1 MRRRAH
7 VVVLA
12 VVAVLVGLC
21 GPVAMAKPASCLA
34 SGTQATINNALVG
47 AGKKVFLCA
56 GAVFKLTAPVK
67 FTAANQELATQGLPT
82 GSTRATLRLSSSA
95 LTTAVD
101 GSGKSGIV
109 LQNVQVDGNRA
120 ALGPKAGNALVQLG
134 GNVTGQVVRQSAI
147 REPRSWS
154 ALHLFEG
161 TVTNS
166 VPACQG
172 AQVLNNTIGP
182 AGVDSPAG
190 QWADGISLACGS
202 STVRGN
208 TITDAT
214 DGGIV
219 VFGAP
224 GSVIEQNTIVAVSRV
239 LLGGINLVD
248 VAPVNGNYT
257 GTIVRDNVIEAR
269 SAFVKVGLAQGWQ
282 VWTCGTGTVYGG
294 TVTGNTLRGAHM
306 GYGFAVNGVR
316 DWTVSGN
323 VDAAQ
328 HVGVPSAG
336 CGGLPSAPAGFQVAA
351 AATSSLQPE
360 FQPATLTYVLGVT
373 EPTPPPTGTPPA
385 LCRWVRA
392 GEAVFSGST
401 ARSCDGRTHLTLQ
414 TDGNLVLTFGPTN
427 QLLWSAGT
435 AGQPSA
441 LALMQSD
448 GNFVLY
454 GTSGQVLWSTNTAG
468 NPGAILA
475 IQDNGDLV
483 LFASNGVTKLWSTNT
498 GGH

>member
-7 VVVLA
+7 VVLA

-21 GPVAMAKPASCLA
+21 GPAAVAAPASCVP
-34 SGTQATINNALVG
+34 SGTQAAINKALVG

-56 GAVFKLTAPVK
+56 GAVFKLSAPVK
-67 FTAANQELATQGLPT
+67 FTAPRQELATKGLPT
-82 GSTRATLRLSSSA
+82 GSTRATLRLNA
-95 LTTAVD
+95 AGITTAVD
-101 GSGKSGIV
+101 GNGQSGIV

-120 ALGPKAGNALVQLG
+120 ALGRKAGNALVQLG
-134 GNVTGQVVRQSAI
+134 GNVADQVVRKSLI

-161 TVTNS
+161 TVTSS
-166 VPACQG
+166 VPGCQR
-172 AQVLNNTIGP
+172 AQVVDNEIGP
-182 AGVDSPAG
+182 AGLDSPSG

-239 LLGGINLVD
+239 LLGGISMVD

-257 GTIVRDNVIEAR
+257 GTIVRNNVIEAR

-294 TVTGNTLRGAHM
+294 TVTGNTLRGQHL
-306 GYGFAVNGVR
+306 GYGYAVNGVR

-323 VDAAQ
+323 VDQAR

-336 CGGLPSAPAGFQVAA
+336 CGGLPSAPAGYQVA
-351 AATSSLQPE
+351 AATSSTLQSE
-360 FQPATLTYVLGVT
+360 FQPASLTYVLGVT

-385 LCRWVRA
+385 LCRWIRP
-392 GEAVFSGST
+392 GEAVFTGAT

-414 TDGNLVLTFGPTN
+414 NDGNLVLTFGPSN
-427 QLLWSAGT
+427 QVLWSANT

-441 LALMQSD
+441 LALMQAD

-468 NPGAILA
+468 NPGAILV
-475 IQDNGDLV
+475 IQDDGNLV

>member
-1 MRRRAH
+1 MRRRAR
-7 VVVLA
+7 VAVLA

-21 GPVAMAKPASCLA
+21 GPVAMAGPASCLA
-34 SGTQATINNALVG
+34 SGTQTTINNALVG

-56 GAVFKLTAPVK
+56 GAVFKLSAPVRFTAPR
-67 FTAANQELATQGLPT
+67 QELATVGLPT
-82 GSTRATLRLSSSA
+82 GSTRATLRITA
-95 LTTAVD
+95 AAVTTAVD
-101 GSGKSGIV
+101 GNGQSGIV
-109 LQNVQVDGNRA
+109 LRNVQVDGNRA
-120 ALGPKAGNALVQLG
+120 ALGRKTGNALVQLG
-134 GNVTGQVVRQSAI
+134 GNVTDQVVRQSAI

-161 TVTNS
+161 TVTSS
-166 VPACQG
+166 VPACQR
-172 AQVLNNTIGP
+172 AQVIDNEIGP
-182 AGVDSPAG
+182 AGLDSPSG

-257 GTIVRDNVIEAR
+257 GTVVRDNVIEAR

-294 TVTGNTLRGAHM
+294 TVTGNTLRGQHM
-306 GYGFAVNGVR
+306 GYGYAVNGVR

-323 VDAAQ
+323 VDLAQ

-336 CGGLPSAPAGFQVAA
+336 CGGLPSAPGGFQVASA
-351 AATSSLQPE
+351 ASSSLQPE
-360 FQPATLTYVLGVT
+360 FQPGALTYVLGVT

-392 GEAVFSGST
+392 GEAVFPGAT

-414 TDGNLVLTFGPTN
+414 PDGNLVVTFGPTN

-441 LALMQSD
+441 LALMQAD

-454 GTSGQVLWSTNTAG
+454 GTSGQVLWSTTTAG

-475 IQDNGDLV
+475 IQDDGNLV
-483 LFASNGVTKLWSTNT
+483 LFASNGLTKLWSTNT